1 MKTILCSWALLGLLA
16 LSLSAAGETTIDRAT
31 GLVVAEGYETIAAN
45 CIACHSTRLIVQN
58 RADRQGWLKMI
69 RWMQETQ
76 NMQRFDAATETK
88 MLDYLAKHYA
98 PAEKGRRAPLKV
110 EKWYRLDAQAS
121 GVK

>member
-1 MKTILCSWALLGLLA
+1 MKPTLCSWALLGLLA
-16 LSLSAAGETTIDRAT
+16 LPLSAAGETTIDRAT
-31 GLVVAEGYETIAAN
+31 GLVVAKGYETIVAN

-76 NMQRFDAATETK
+76 NMQRFDAATETT

-98 PAEKGRRAPLKV
+98 PTEKGRRAPLKV
-110 EKWYRLDAQAS
+110 EKWYRLDASAS